1 MAGVRRKVFAGI
13 DVAIARGKRLP
24 VVVAAWEGGCLVP
37 LPLKQAQAVPPQGLG
52 VKGVLA
58 DQQVQDFAEATAA
71 YLRKIEREFRVKI
84 RRLALDASSAP
95 KEDGRRRRRAEAAL
109 EAWGIGYI
117 VSPGVSDFRAIIRK
131 ARDHLAAGGSPA
143 RLPHLNQLWMLAGFA
158 LFKRLRQEWDC
169 LEVYPHAL
177 WVSLNA
183 AEEKKTRP
191 GGLQSRLAALARRT
205 RWPLPPEPSALRQ
218 LGWGSGHDLLDA
230 YAAAWV
236 ASLEAGQRQALGDPQ
251 SDDAIWLPRL
261 DG

>member
-1 MAGVRRKVFAGI
+1 MSRREVFAGI

-24 VVVAAWEGGCLVP
+24 VVVAGWEGGCLVP
-37 LPLKQAQAVPPQGLG
+37 LPLKQAQALPPQGLG
-52 VKGVLA
+52 VEAVLA
-58 DQQVQDFAEATAA
+58 DQQVQDFAAATAA
-71 YLRKIEREFRVKI
+71 YLRNIESEFRVKI
-84 RRLALDASSAP
+84 KRLALDASSAP

-109 EAWGIGYI
+109 EARGIRYI
-117 VSPGVSDFRAIIRK
+117 VSPGASEFAAIIKK

-158 LFKRLRQEWDC
+158 LFRRLRREWDC

-183 AEEKKTRP
+183 AGGKKTRP
-191 GGLQSRLAALARRT
+191 EGLQSRLTALAQQT
-205 RWPLPPEPSALRQ
+205 CWPRPPEPAALRQ

-236 ASLEAGQRQALGDPQ
+236 ASLEPSQRQALGDPRL
-251 SDDAIWLPRL
+251 DDAIWLPASL
-261 DG
+261 A